1 VSSLASAHAMM
12 DRKKH
17 CAFGFTPLSCNQ
29 KFRVN
34 QLQIDD
40 ASSEGRMDGARRAPC
55 WQGCGLRRHAPCFD
69 ALLTHQTLRPL
80 QFRLFSTFA
89 SRCCGGPPRQHQYA
103 FMQHYCDCSASIEN
117 LPKVAGKGTCGSGQA
132 PASRQS
138 ATLP

>member
-40 ASSEGRMDGARRAPC
+40 ASSEGHMGGARRAPC
-55 WQGCGLRRHAPCFD
+55 WQGFGLRRHAPSFD
-69 ALLTHQTLRPL
+69 AHPDPSDLASAPVSCVFNFRISLLRRPA
-80 QFRLFSTFA
+80 TA
-89 SRCCGGPPRQHQYA
+89 AP
-103 FMQHYCDCSASIEN
+103 
-117 LPKVAGKGTCGSGQA
+117 TCFH
-132 PASRQS
+132 
-138 ATLP
+138 ATLL